1 MSNDAH
7 YFPFGDHFITNNN
20 INLNLYIMRTA
31 LSMRVGKLLQGQLSP
46 NIETQLLELN
56 PNDRVFLSVDS
67 PYYQSLE
74 DYSIEEL
81 QNAIDRK
88 RDVLISE
95 VQSVLHFNAV
105 KAGISEHELLRTL
118 QKKLPIEIAK

>member
-1 MSNDAH
+1 
-7 YFPFGDHFITNNN
+7 
-20 INLNLYIMRTA
+20 MRP
-31 LSMRVGKLLQGQLSP
+31 LSMRINTLLKEGISSSV
-46 NIETQLLELN
+46 ETQLLELN
-56 PNDRVFLSVDS
+56 PNSRVFFSVDT
-67 PYYQSLE
+67 PYLQSLE

-105 KAGISEHELLRTL
+105 KAGISEHELLRRL
-118 QKKLPIEIAK
+118 ELALEIAK

>member
-1 MSNDAH
+1 
-7 YFPFGDHFITNNN
+7 
-20 INLNLYIMRTA
+20 MRTT
-31 LSMRVGKLLQGQLSP
+31 LSMRVGKLLQGQLAP
-46 NIETQLLELN
+46 HIETQLLELN

-81 QNAIDRK
+81 QKAIDRK

-95 VQSVLHFNAV
+95 VQTVLHFNAV

>member
-1 MSNDAH
+1 
-7 YFPFGDHFITNNN
+7 
-20 INLNLYIMRTA
+20 MRTA
-31 LSMRVGKLLQGQLSP
+31 LSMRINNLLKGGISSS
-46 NIETQLLELN
+46 IEAQLLELN
-56 PNDRVFLSVDS
+56 PNSKVFFSVDT
-67 PYYQSLE
+67 PYLQSLE

-88 RDVLISE
+88 RDELISE

-105 KAGISEHELLRTL
+105 KAGISEHELLRRL

>member
-1 MSNDAH
+1 
-7 YFPFGDHFITNNN
+7 
-20 INLNLYIMRTA
+20 MRP
-31 LSMRVGKLLQGQLSP
+31 LSMRINTLLKEGISSS
-46 NIETQLLELN
+46 IETQLLELN
-56 PNDRVFLSVDS
+56 PNSRVFFSVDT
-67 PYYQSLE
+67 PYLQSLE